1 MVVVTYNL
9 GEKLFPQKIQNLE
22 STQEN
27 TVNLMT
33 QKLLK
38 YLRVAEERNV
48 TETKISHDHGK
59 MGGKWQAST
68 LESKG

>member
-1 MVVVTYNL
+1 MGVVTYNL

-33 QKLLK
+33 
-38 YLRVAEERNV
+38 
-48 TETKISHDHGK
+48 
-59 MGGKWQAST
+59 
-68 LESKG
+68 